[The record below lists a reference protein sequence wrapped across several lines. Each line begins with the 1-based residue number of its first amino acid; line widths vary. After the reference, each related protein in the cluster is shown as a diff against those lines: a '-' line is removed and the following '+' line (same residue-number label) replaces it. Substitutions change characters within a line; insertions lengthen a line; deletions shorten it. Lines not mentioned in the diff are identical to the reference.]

1 MTTIARLT
9 ELINETHQHGIRLK
23 TEIAKLQAKHTPG
36 ARAKAAILK
45 VRLRGLELLNAH
57 RRAELAKLEH
67 KPAPAPQPAPKPA
80 PKPAAR
86 FEMYDSTN
94 VSNIPHGAVAV
105 AGYVNGSFANFN
117 EMVKAFPHAK
127 HLSIA
132 VTSHAD
138 AHCLDIET
146 GDATPADAP
155 AWVRRQH
162 ARGIKRPIVYANT
175 STMPAVIA
183 ALEHNGIK
191 RNEFLVW
198 TAHYTNIPHIE
209 PGSDATQFED
219 HKELFDVS
227 LCEPWFL

>member
-1 MTTIARLT
+1 MTIQRLK
-9 ELINETHQHGIRLK
+9 ELIGETHAHGIKLK
-23 TEIAKLQAKHTPG
+23 SEIAVLQKKHTPA
-36 ARAKAAILK
+36 ARAKASVLK
-45 VRLRGLELLNAH
+45 VRLRGLEILNIN
-57 RRAELAKLEH
+57 RRKELAKLEH
-67 KPAPAPQPAPKPA
+67 KPAPPSPKHGPV
-80 PKPAAR
+80 R
-86 FEMYDSTN
+86 FQMFDSTN

-132 VTSHAD
+132 VSSGQD

-155 AWVRRQH
+155 GWVRRQH
-162 ARGIKRPIVYANT
+162 TRGIKRPVVYANT

-183 ALEHNGIK
+183 ALTNDDIK
-191 RNEFLVW
+191 RSEYLVW
-198 TAHYTNIPHIE
+198 TAHYTNTPHIE
-209 PGSDATQFED
+209 PESDATQFED
-219 HKELFDVS
+219 HQELWDAS